1 MNGALFNFI
10 GNMAGITT
18 PIIIGYLVEKTGSFN
33 DVLIF
38 VSLTALCAIVSYGP
52 IVGEIKRLDLT
63 IALLKA
69 VGMRESIGRGMK
81 NTSRVL
87 FSSSHFNRTRRS
99 GLMPSGQEISRVTR
113 SSKHSQVFSAR
124 LGCGAD
130 SAVRSVAEIIAG
142 AGFDWIVIDGEHAPN
157 DIPSLL
163 AQLQAMRGGTAEPVF
178 RVPWN
183 DPVIIKRALDVG
195 ARSLLVP
202 FVQNAEEAR
211 KAVAAARYPPLGIRG
226 VAVGPRANDYG
237 RIQGYHANA
246 HLDTC
251 VLVQLE
257 SKAALKEIEAI
268 AAVEGVDGLFIGP
281 SDLAAD
287 FGQLGNP
294 SHPEV
299 QAAIK
304 DAAERIRAAGK
315 SAGTLS
321 GNVDAVER
329 LISLGFNFTAVGSD
343 VGLLARAAESV
354 AARFRSR

>member
-1 MNGALFNFI
+1 MPEWPGNFPRNVFKQALSTFQRQI
-10 GNMAGITT
+10 G
-18 PIIIGYLVEKTGSFN
+18 LW
-33 DVLIF
+33 
-38 VSLTALCAIVSYGP
+38 
-52 IVGEIKRLDLT
+52 
-63 IALLKA
+63 
-69 VGMRESIGRGMK
+69 
-81 NTSRVL
+81 
-87 FSSSHFNRTRRS
+87 S
-99 GLMPSGQEISRVTR
+99 GL
-113 SSKHSQVFSAR
+113 SSPLA
-124 LGCGAD
+124 
-130 SAVRSVAEIIAG
+130 AEIIAG

-195 ARSLLVP
+195 GRSLLIP

-226 VAVGPRANDYG
+226 IAVVPRANDYG

-257 SKAALKEIEAI
+257 SKAAVKEIEAI

-281 SDLAAD
+281 SDLAGD
-287 FGQLGNP
+287 LGHLGNP
-294 SHPEV
+294 RHPEV

-304 DAAERIRAAGK
+304 DAGERIRAAGK

-321 GNVDAVER
+321 GNADDVER

-343 VGLLARAAESV
+343 VGLLARAAESA
-354 AARFRSR
+354 AARFRIS